1 MNLGEVTKGM
11 IEVEESIKGEILG
24 PEASNPY
31 FCSHILLFPHLQVG
45 SSVDIPEGPRD
56 GDACGSLGHGRQ
68 DPGRVSWSLGSHW
81 APAVTAAPAKLR
93 FGPQL
98 PPPPASLAGSLGIHQ
113 GDKGFVLPRT
123 HLT

>member
-56 GDACGSLGHGRQ
+56 GDACGSLGRQ
-68 DPGRVSWSLGSHW
+68 DPGSAGVWGPTGPLLSLPLPLNSGLVLNSLHLLHHWPAPSGS
-81 APAVTAAPAKLR
+81 ARGTK
-93 FGPQL
+93 
-98 PPPPASLAGSLGIHQ
+98 ASFSPEPI
-113 GDKGFVLPRT
+113 
-123 HLT
+123 